1 MTLAHLVCGSSA
13 RQRDATIARAIAL
26 LPPEESV
33 ACIVEGLAD
42 ADSPLQQLA
51 DNPQYRL
58 NRIAPGCPCCVGN
71 LVMRVTLNRLLR
83 PAPSHLFVSI
93 ADSAHREQIE
103 NFLRSPPYDA
113 YLILQ
118 DDLVVP

>member
-1 MTLAHLVCGSSA
+1 MTLAQLVCGAGA
-13 RQRDATIARAIAL
+13 RQREAEIANAIAL
-26 LPPEESV
+26 LPADESV
-33 ACIVEGLAD
+33 ACILEGLAD
-42 ADSPLQQLA
+42 ADSPLQRLV
-51 DNPQYRL
+51 DNPQHRL

-83 PAPSHLFVSI
+83 AAPHHLFVSI
-93 ADSAHREQIE
+93 TNSAHREQMR

-118 DDLVVP
+118 DDLIAP